1 MIMMM
6 IMRSAL
12 IVMLLAASA
21 RADHCDETRYRIAY
35 SVKGH
40 KPIAIGPFADGP
52 TDKPV
57 FGKMKLVDLDGNA
70 RPDLLFESGCIKGVT
85 ESTRLH
91 RVFAACG
98 KHVTDRE
105 DEYALIFDEEV
116 PCTTKLAITR
126 AKTTAAAWHD
136 LALTRAVPRKQCMH
150 KTIEVLRFDGT
161 SYAPHGDTRV
171 IKGCK

>member
-1 MIMMM
+1 VL
-6 IMRSAL
+6 L
-12 IVMLLAASA
+12 IIASTCLLAAPA

-57 FGKMKLVDLDGNA
+57 FGKLTPIELDGNA
-70 RPDLLFESGCIKGVT
+70 RPDLLFESACIKGVS

-91 RVFAACG
+91 RVFASCG

-116 PCTTKLAITR
+116 PCTTKLAIVR
-126 AKTTAAAWHD
+126 AKTSAESWRD
-136 LALTRAVPRKQCMH
+136 LTVTRTEPRKACKR
-150 KTIEVLRFDGT
+150 KTVEALRFDGQR
-161 SYAPHGDTRV
+161 YAPHGATRV
-171 IKGCK
+171 IKACE

>member
-1 MIMMM
+1 MML
-6 IMRSAL
+6 RAAL
-12 IVMLLAASA
+12 VVLLLAAPA

-40 KPIAIGPFADGP
+40 KPVGIGPFADGP

-57 FGKMKLVDLDGNA
+57 FGTMKPIDLDGNA
-70 RPDLLFESGCIKGVT
+70 RPDLVFESACIKGVT

-116 PCTTKLAITR
+116 PCTTKISITR
-126 AKTTAAAWHD
+126 AKTAAAAWQD
-136 LALTRAVPRKQCMH
+136 LTLARSVPRKQCTH
-150 KTIEVLRFDGT
+150 KTIEMLRFNGM

-171 IKGCK
+171 IKACK